1 MARGDIRDHQEEL
14 WAQVAERRSL
24 SDGQPLGNGCECRE
38 AEGSPRGFASH
49 WFVG

>member
-14 WAQVAERRSL
+14 LAQVAELRSM
-24 SDGQPLGNGCECRE
+24 SDGQPLGDGCECRE
-38 AEGSPRGFASH
+38 VEGSLRGLASH